1 MSSSDTPLTPSPAPA
16 AARKEAYAPVL
27 RGTAVPL
34 SRPAPTAAASFGEL
48 LEKSFAFRM
57 ALALAAGGLLA
68 IQFAPKSLA
77 ERVLD
82 NLPAGAIPENVDVNQ
97 LIDHGN
103 RALEKVFE
111 EEGKA
116 R

>member
-1 MSSSDTPLTPSPAPA
+1 MSSPDPRPSHSPAPA
-16 AARKEAYAPVL
+16 TARKEAYAPVL
-27 RGTAVPL
+27 RGSAIPLARPVP
-34 SRPAPTAAASFGEL
+34 AAAASVGEL
-48 LEKSFAFRM
+48 VEKSFAFRM
-57 ALALAAGGLLA
+57 ALALVAGGLLA

-82 NLPAGAIPENVDVNQ
+82 NLPGRALPENVDVDQ
-97 LIDHGN
+97 LIDQGN
-103 RALEKVFE
+103 RALEKVLE